1 MESNQQ
7 ETSEDHENNQKGS
20 LDKEALNPDALNP
33 DEMNSEQSDSESP
46 ESFSSENEV
55 TDETVELTP
64 EEEKAFLLDQLQRA
78 HAELANFRRR
88 TLEDRASQR
97 KRTTVDVVRSF
108 LPVLDGLD
116 AAIKAVNEA
125 GEDSSIR
132 QGLEMIAER
141 VNGVLIDLKVEQIV
155 TSGKDF
161 DPEIHEAMMQID
173 NPNARQ
179 GEIVD
184 EVEKGYRCG
193 DLLIRAS
200 RVIVARG
207 GDSSDESEGGEDAN
221 V

>member
-1 MESNQQ
+1 MESNKQ
-7 ETSEDHENNQKGS
+7 ETSEDHEKNQKGS
-20 LDKEALNPDALNP
+20 LDKDALNPDALNP
-33 DEMNSEQSDSESP
+33 DAMNSEQSDAESP

-55 TDETVELTP
+55 PDETVELTP

-141 VNGVLIDLKVEQIV
+141 VNGVLTDLKVEQIA

-207 GDSSDESEGGEDAN
+207 GDSSDESEGDEDAN

>member
-1 MESNQQ
+1 MESNKQ
-7 ETSEDHENNQKGS
+7 ETSEDHEKNQKGS

-33 DEMNSEQSDSESP
+33 DAMNSEQSDAESP

-55 TDETVELTP
+55 PDETVELTP

-141 VNGVLIDLKVEQIV
+141 VNGVLTDLKVEQIA

>member
-1 MESNQQ
+1 
-7 ETSEDHENNQKGS
+7 
-20 LDKEALNPDALNP
+20 
-33 DEMNSEQSDSESP
+33 MNSEQSDAESP

-55 TDETVELTP
+55 PDETVELTP

-141 VNGVLIDLKVEQIV
+141 VNGVLTDLKVEQIA